1 MLLAYWAVP
10 IGFSCERTNTDC
22 VYSEYYNENGV
33 QSSVECNLAHKA
45 IERCM
50 KKKKNTMMLFANM

>member
-33 QSSVECNLAHKA
+33 QSWVECNLAHKA
-45 IERCM
+45 IERCIKCM
-50 KKKKNTMMLFANM
+50 K